1 MFPGIAFCSNRPMPV
16 IDLVA
21 SDSDLPKKTTVAVIG
36 GGIIGISTALE
47 LAERGIP
54 VVVLEKGIIAGE
66 QSSRNWGWC
75 RQMGRDPREIP
86 LVLESL
92 KLWRGMN
99 ERVGAETGFR
109 QSGIIYLLETEA
121 ELAAKEKWYA
131 ENAKAFG
138 LDTRLVPG
146 TEADRLQPGATR
158 SWKGG
163 LYTSADGRAEPFLA
177 VPALAR
183 HAQKLGVKIFQSCA
197 VRGVETTAGKVSSVV
212 TEKGTISCEQVVQAG
227 GAWSRRFLHNLNIE
241 FPQLTV
247 VNSVM
252 RTEPLE
258 TGLEQ
263 SCTGGKFAIRKRL
276 DGGYTI
282 AHRHTSV
289 ADILPD
295 SFRLFFRFLPALSTD
310 WRGVRLRLGRR
321 FVDEARLK
329 RRWRLDERSPFE
341 DVRILDPE
349 PVASVLEE
357 AGASLRDY
365 YPRFQSMRIAERWA
379 GVIDATPDVVPVI
392 SPLPKIQGLFLA
404 SGFSGHGF
412 GLGPGAGKL
421 MAQIVTGEAPCVDP
435 APFRYSRFF
444 DGSRPRPTTGV

>member
-1 MFPGIAFCSNRPMPV
+1 MPV

-21 SDSDLPKKTTVAVIG
+21 SDSDLPKRASVAVIG

-75 RQMGRDPREIP
+75 RQMGRDAREIP

-99 ERVGAETGFR
+99 ERIGSETGFR
-109 QSGIIYLLETEA
+109 QSGIVYLAETEA
-121 ELAAKEKWYA
+121 ELAAREKWYG
-131 ENAKAFG
+131 ENVKSFG
-138 LDTRLVPG
+138 LDTRLVSG
-146 TEADRLQPGATR
+146 AEAERLQPGSTR
-158 SWKGG
+158 TWKGA

-177 VPALAR
+177 VPAMAR
-183 HAQKLGVKIFQSCA
+183 HAQKLGVKVFQNCA
-197 VRGVETTAGKVSSVV
+197 VRGIETMAGKISSVV
-212 TEKGTISCEQVVQAG
+212 TEKGTVACEQVVLAG
-227 GAWSRRFLHNLNIE
+227 GAWSRRFLHNLGIE

-247 VNSVM
+247 IGSVM
-252 RTEPLE
+252 RTEPLD
-258 TGLEQ
+258 TGLEK
-263 SCTGGKFAIRKRL
+263 SCSGGKFAFRKRL
-276 DGGYTI
+276 DGGYTVT
-282 AHRHTSV
+282 HRHLSV

-295 SFRLFFRFLPALSTD
+295 SFRQFFQFLPALKLD
-310 WRGVRLRLGRR
+310 WSGLRLRLGKR
-321 FVDEARLK
+321 FLDEFQLR
-329 RRWRLDERSPFE
+329 RRWKLDERSPFE
-341 DVRILDPE
+341 EVRILDPE
-349 PVASVLEE
+349 PVQSILDE
-357 AGASLRDY
+357 AAASLRVY
-365 YPRFQSMRIAERWA
+365 YPSFQSMQIAERWA

-392 SPLPKIQGLFLA
+392 SPLPKIEGLFLA

-421 MAQIVTGEAPCVDP
+421 MAQMIVGDQACVDP

-444 DGSRPRPTTGV
+444 DGSRPRPTTGP